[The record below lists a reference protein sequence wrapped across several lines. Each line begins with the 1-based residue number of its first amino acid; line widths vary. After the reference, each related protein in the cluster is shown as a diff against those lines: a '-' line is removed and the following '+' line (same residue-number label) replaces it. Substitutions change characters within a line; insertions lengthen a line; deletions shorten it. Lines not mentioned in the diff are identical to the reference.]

1 LVRPLRL
8 WEASFL
14 TFRLTI
20 SSVWSDIA
28 QKRPQRKVE
37 RLSHD
42 NKERKISLC
51 LALRSVHQL
60 AEAPRRAC
68 CGNGAS
74 MIDEDVISADHG
86 TRHEDE
92 KRHVRDVR
100 CQRHGLTS
108 GTWREQ
114 YICKLVEGGHMSLPP
129 HSLSMIPTSLFF
141 LLYGMA
147 DRDGFLMRM
156 FNFLEWKSA

>member
-8 WEASFL
+8 WEASLL

-20 SSVWSDIA
+20 SSVGSDIA

-114 YICKLVEGGHMSLPP
+114 YICSRGRSHVSPAAFAFDDPP
-129 HSLSMIPTSLFF
+129 SLFF
-141 LLYGMA
+141 LIYGMA

-156 FNFLEWKSA
+156 FNLLEWKSA